1 MSKDGEN
8 SAIYGSS
15 EGILSGIISTWHILK
30 FYEDDKGSLLYNL
43 LEGKMYLKKLM
54 IRNFRNFRE
63 ENNQIEFVSSE
74 GIQQSEKIN
83 VAAVTTLIVGKNNAG
98 KTTIISALDKLINT
112 KVGGN
117 IFSSNDFNFDY
128 LQKCLENYVQGTDK
142 KAPKLEFVFTI
153 GLEDGN
159 TDLLTNI
166 VPFMLLEDVSD
177 SELDISVRYEVV
189 EEEKYFTDV
198 NEVVEKYKDNEK
210 IMFQKYL
217 KCLDELSYKVRYYD
231 KNDEEVERSFK
242 IGNLM
247 DIKVIKANNLKTET
261 NLSDS
266 FNKIIEYRYKKV
278 QKSERE
284 ALENKFDNINE
295 TIHEAIKKDQTEDI
309 NKAVGKMVTQTAM
322 EVDLRADVTLDKVIS
337 SLIKYEYVENGQNIP
352 ENQFGLGYTNL
363 MMIVASLLD
372 YMEKYPDTAY
382 NSKINLISI
391 EEPETYMHPQ
401 MQELFITNINAVIDA
416 LRISKNK
423 SINSQLIV
431 TTHSSH
437 ILNSKIHSGN
447 SFDNINYVYKKNYV
461 ANVSALN
468 NTKVMPVGVDKESA
482 EFKFLKKH
490 IKYKVSELFFS
501 DAVIFV
507 EGFAEETLLPFFID
521 NREKMNR
528 NYISI
533 FGINGA
539 HAHLYQ
545 NLLKTLKV
553 PALVITDLDIKKIET
568 EDVNA
573 QITTLTGRE
582 TTNKTIMHFSTTQKD
597 ISSIG
602 PHIEDDNIYL
612 AYQGEIEGYFA
623 TSFEEALILTN
634 YNNNLLNEVLK
645 ETRKSAYNAILGATE
660 DYTQNKLHSKLWQN
674 ELGAKKG
681 EFASNLLFAMSNEED
696 NSKLPKVP
704 EYIENGFI
712 WLENELNKGC

>member
-1 MSKDGEN
+1 
-8 SAIYGSS
+8 
-15 EGILSGIISTWHILK
+15 
-30 FYEDDKGSLLYNL
+30 
-43 LEGKMYLKKLM
+43 MYLKKLK
-54 IRNFRNFRE
+54 IKNFRNFRE
-63 ENNQIEFVSSE
+63 ENNEIEFVNSE
-74 GIQQSEKIN
+74 GIQSSEKIN

-112 KVGGN
+112 KSGGN
-117 IFSSNDFNFDY
+117 IFSSNDFNFYY
-128 LQKCLENYVQGTDK
+128 LQKCLENFVLGIDT

-166 VPFMLLEDVSD
+166 VPFMLLEDVTD
-177 SELDISVRYEVV
+177 SELDVSVKYEVV
-189 EEEKYFTDV
+189 EEEKYFIDV
-198 NEVVEKYKDNEK
+198 KEIVEKYKDNEK

-217 KCLDELSYKVRYYD
+217 KCLDDLQYKVRYYD
-231 KNDEEVERSFK
+231 KNDEEVERSFR
-242 IGNLM
+242 IGNLI

-278 QKSERE
+278 QKAEKE
-284 ALENKFDNINE
+284 ALEIEFDKINE
-295 TIHEAIKKDQTEDI
+295 TIYTAIQKDQTEVI
-309 NKAVGKMVTQTAM
+309 NDAVGEMVAQTAM
-322 EVDLRADVTLDKVIS
+322 EVDLRADVTLDKMIS

-363 MMIVASLLD
+363 MMIIASLLD
-372 YMEKYPDTAY
+372 YMEKYPDTTC

-401 MQELFITNINAVIDA
+401 MQELFITNINAVIEA
-416 LRISKNK
+416 LRLSKNK

-447 SFDNINYVYKKNYV
+447 SFDNINYVYKKNYA
-461 ANVSALN
+461 ANVSTLN
-468 NTKVMPVGVDKESA
+468 NAKVMPDGVDEKSA

-507 EGFAEETLLPFFID
+507 EGFAEETLLPFFIE
-521 NREKMNR
+521 NREKINR

-539 HAHLYQ
+539 HAYLYH
-545 NLLKTLKV
+545 NLLKTLNV
-553 PALVITDLDIKKIET
+553 PALVITDLDIKKKDG
-568 EDVNA
+568 EDPNA
-573 QITTLTGRE
+573 QVATLVDRE
-582 TTNKTIMHFSTTQKD
+582 TTNKTIMHFSAAKEKL
-597 ISSIG
+597 SSLAPFIRD
-602 PHIEDDNIYL
+602 ENIYL
-612 AYQGEIEGYFA
+612 TYQGAIEGYYA

-634 YNNNLLNEVLK
+634 YNNELLNKALRK
-645 ETRKSAYNAILGATE
+645 TRRNLYIYMLGTPE
-660 DYTQNKLHSKLWQN
+660 DFKQNKEQSKKWQN
-674 ELGAKKG
+674 ELGSKKG
-681 EFASNLLFAMSNEED
+681 EFASNLLFEMSGEED
-696 NSKLPKVP
+696 TSKVPKLP
-704 EYIENGFI
+704 EYIENGLI
-712 WLENELNKGC
+712 WLETELNKGC

>member
-1 MSKDGEN
+1 
-8 SAIYGSS
+8 
-15 EGILSGIISTWHILK
+15 
-30 FYEDDKGSLLYNL
+30 
-43 LEGKMYLKKLM
+43 MYLKKLK
-54 IRNFRNFRE
+54 IENFRNFRE
-63 ENNQIEFVSSE
+63 ENNEIEFVNSE
-74 GIQQSEKIN
+74 GIQQSGEFN

-98 KTTIISALDKLINT
+98 KTTIITALDKLINT
-112 KVGGN
+112 KTSAN
-117 IFSSNDFNFDY
+117 IFNSSDFNFYY
-128 LQKCLENYVQGTDK
+128 LKNCLDDFISGTNT
-142 KAPKLEFVFTI
+142 KAPKLEFLFTI

-159 TDLLTNI
+159 ADLLTNI
-166 VPFMLLEDVSD
+166 VPFMLLEDVTD
-177 SELDISVRYEVV
+177 SELDVSVSYEVA
-189 EEEKYFTDV
+189 EEEKYLTDV
-198 NEVVEKYKDNEK
+198 NEIVKKYQGDEKN
-210 IMFQKYL
+210 MFQKYL
-217 KCLDELSYKVRYYD
+217 KCLDELSYKIRYYD
-231 KNDEEVERSFK
+231 KNGEEVEHSFK
-242 IGNLM
+242 IGNLI

-278 QKSERE
+278 QQSERE
-284 ALENKFDNINE
+284 ALENKFDKINE
-295 TIHEAIKKDQTEDI
+295 TIYEAIQKDQTKVI
-309 NKAVGKMVTQTAM
+309 NKAVGEMVAQTAM

-372 YMEKYPDTAY
+372 YMERYPDTTY

-401 MQELFITNINAVIDA
+401 MQELFITNINEVIDA

-423 SINSQLIV
+423 AINSQLIV

-447 SFDNINYVYKKNYV
+447 SFDNINYVYKKDYV
-461 ANVSALN
+461 ANVSTLN
-468 NTKVMPVGVDKESA
+468 NAKVMPDGVDKESA

-528 NYISI
+528 NYVSI

-539 HAHLYQ
+539 HAHLYH

-553 PALVITDLDIKKIET
+553 PALVITDLDIKKE
-568 EDVNA
+568 EDDDEDANA
-573 QITTLTGRE
+573 QVTTLVGRE
-582 TTNKTIMHFSTTQKD
+582 TTNKTIMHFSTAKED
-597 ISSIG
+597 ISSIES
-602 PHIEDDNIYL
+602 HIEDDNIYL
-612 AYQGEIEGYFA
+612 TYQGEIEGYFA

-634 YNNNLLNEVLK
+634 YNNELLNKALRQ
-645 ETRKSAYNAILGATE
+645 TRRNLYITMLGTSE
-660 DYTQNKLHSKLWQN
+660 DFAQNKEHSKKWQN

-681 EFASNLLFAMSNEED
+681 EFASNLLFEMSNEED
-696 NSKLPKVP
+696 DSKLPKLP
-704 EYIENGFI
+704 EYIENGLV

>member
-1 MSKDGEN
+1 
-8 SAIYGSS
+8 
-15 EGILSGIISTWHILK
+15 
-30 FYEDDKGSLLYNL
+30 
-43 LEGKMYLKKLM
+43 MYLKKLK
-54 IRNFRNFRE
+54 IKNFRNFRE
-63 ENNQIEFVSSE
+63 ENNEIEFVNSE
-74 GIQQSEKIN
+74 GIQSSEKIN

-112 KVGGN
+112 KSGGN
-117 IFSSNDFNFDY
+117 IFSSNDFNFYY
-128 LQKCLENYVQGTDK
+128 LQKCLENFVLGIDT

-166 VPFMLLEDVSD
+166 VPFMLLEDVTD
-177 SELDISVRYEVV
+177 SELDVSVKYEVV

-198 NEVVEKYKDNEK
+198 KEIVEKYKDNEK
-210 IMFQKYL
+210 VMFQKYL
-217 KCLDELSYKVRYYD
+217 KCLDDLQYKVRYYD
-231 KNDEEVERSFK
+231 KNDEEVERSFR
-242 IGNLM
+242 IGNLI

-266 FNKIIEYRYKKV
+266 FNKIIEYRYEHGL
-278 QKSERE
+278 KSKRND
-284 ALENKFDNINE
+284 LEDKFDTINKDLYDV
-295 TIHEAIKKDQTEDI
+295 IKADQTNDI
-309 NKAVGKMVTQTAM
+309 NTAVGKMVAQTAM

-372 YMEKYPDTAY
+372 YMEKYPDTTC

-401 MQELFITNINAVIDA
+401 MQELFITNINAVIEA
-416 LRISKNK
+416 LRLSKNK

-447 SFDNINYVYKKNYV
+447 SFDNINYVYKKNYA
-461 ANVSALN
+461 ANVSTLN
-468 NTKVMPVGVDKESA
+468 NAKVMPDGVDEKSA

-507 EGFAEETLLPFFID
+507 EGFAEETLLPFFIE

-539 HAHLYQ
+539 HAYLYH
-545 NLLKTLKV
+545 NLLKTLNV
-553 PALVITDLDIKKIET
+553 PALVITDLDIKKK
-568 EDVNA
+568 DSDGVHG
-573 QITTLTGRE
+573 QISSLIDRE
-582 TTNKTIMHFSTTQKD
+582 TTNKTIIYFSPDKKD
-597 ISSIG
+597 ISSIRT
-602 PHIEDDNIYL
+602 HIENGNIYL
-612 AYQGEIEGYFA
+612 TYQGEVEGFFA

-634 YNNNLLNEVLK
+634 YDNELFNKVLK
-645 ETRKSAYNAILGATE
+645 DTRRNIYIDIVGTPE
-660 DYTQNKLHSKLWQN
+660 DYEQNKQQSKRWQN

-696 NSKLPKVP
+696 DSKLPRVP
-704 EYIENGFI
+704 EYIENGLI
-712 WLENELNKGC
+712 WLETELNKRC